1 MTFATQLKQARQ
13 AAGLTQQQVADLCG
27 VGVQAVKNWEAGR
40 RSPPKH
46 PVHTQAEI
54 LGLIAAEAHPES
66 TGLTR
71 PLP

>member
-1 MTFATQLKQARQ
+1 MTFATELKQARQ
-13 AAGLTQQQVADLCG
+13 AAGFTQQQVADLCG
-27 VGVQAVKNWEAGR
+27 VGVQTVKSWEADR

-46 PVHTQAEI
+46 HIHTQDEV

-71 PLP
+71 PSP

>member
-1 MTFATQLKQARQ
+1 MTFATELKRLRL
-13 AAGLTQQQVADLCG
+13 AAGLTQQQVADICS
-27 VGVQAVKNWEAGR
+27 VGVQTVKSWEADR